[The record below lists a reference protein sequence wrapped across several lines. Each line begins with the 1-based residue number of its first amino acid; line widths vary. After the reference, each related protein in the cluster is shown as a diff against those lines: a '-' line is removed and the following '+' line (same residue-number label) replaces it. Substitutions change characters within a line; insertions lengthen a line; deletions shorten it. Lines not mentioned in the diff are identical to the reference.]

1 MFDQLF
7 RIIEDRKNH
16 PQPGSYTNLLLNAG
30 EDEILK
36 KVGEEA
42 VEIILAAK
50 NQGDARLI
58 EEVSDLLYHVFVLL
72 SYRGLQPSQI
82 VAELERRRQPNQKLD
97 TIK

>member
-7 RIIEDRKNH
+7 QVIEDRKQN
-16 PQPGSYTNLLLNAG
+16 PQPGSYTNFLLNAG

-50 NQGDARLI
+50 NQGNDRLV

-72 SYRGLQPSQI
+72 SYRGLQPSRI
-82 VAELERRRQPNQKLD
+82 AAELERRHKPKP
-97 TIK
+97 TAV

>member
-7 RIIEDRKNH
+7 HIIEDRKNH

-50 NQGDARLI
+50 NQGDAWLI
-58 EEVSDLLYHVFVLL
+58 EEVSDLLYHVFVLI

-82 VAELERRRQPNQKLD
+82 VAELERRHQPNQKLD
-97 TIK
+97 TSK

>member
-7 RIIEDRKNH
+7 HIIEDRKNH

-58 EEVSDLLYHVFVLL
+58 EEVSDLLYHVFVLI
-72 SYRGLQPSQI
+72 SFRGLQPSQI
-82 VAELERRRQPNQKLD
+82 IAELERRHQPDQELD
-97 TIK
+97 IGK

>member
-7 RIIEDRKNH
+7 QIIEDRKQN
-16 PQPGSYTNLLLNAG
+16 PQPGSYTNFLLDAG

-50 NQGDARLI
+50 NQGDIRLV
-58 EEVSDLLYHVFVLL
+58 EEISDLLYHVFVLL
-72 SYRGLQPSQI
+72 SHRGLQPSQI
-82 VAELERRRQPNQKLD
+82 AAELEKRHQPKPPPV
-97 TIK
+97 

>member
-1 MFDQLF
+1 MFNQLF
-7 RIIEDRKNH
+7 DIIEDRKKN
-16 PQPGSYTNLLLNAG
+16 PQPGSYTNFLLNAG

-50 NQGDARLI
+50 NQGDERLV

-72 SYRGLQPSQI
+72 SFRGLQPAQI
-82 VAELERRRQPNQKLD
+82 AAELERRHQPKAL
-97 TIK
+97 KPES